1 MSPVSPSA
9 KGNTSLPLRAR
20 YLLLCGTLQH
30 LHDGSVDFIL
40 ETLARQDIQDR
51 VQTNVE
57 KGQASCDR
65 VSIGDVV

>member
-1 MSPVSPSA
+1 M
-9 KGNTSLPLRAR
+9 PLMAR
-20 YLLLCGTLQH
+20 YLLLRGTLQH

-40 ETLARQDIQDR
+40 ETLARQDIQER